1 MIKKIS
7 LSAVFI
13 IFFTITLFAEEI
25 TVKPGDTFAGI
36 FTKMFDYNVV
46 IRLYSDLKGKIP
58 GFVLRE
64 GQKII
69 FGKNYVHIPLDIT
82 KEVKI
87 FKKDEGYEINLV
99 EHPVYTINTVVKGT
113 IKGSLFETIN
123 NIGESDELAIKFADI
138 YQWEVDFFKEVH
150 PGDSFSIV
158 VEKIFAK
165 GIFIGYGKIL
175 AADFYNRGRVIRAIY
190 YDNGK
195 LAGYFTPDGKHLKK
209 GFLRA
214 PLKFGRVS
222 SKFTS
227 SRLHPVLGRY
237 LPHFG
242 VDYAAPTGTPIYA
255 TGSGVVMQKGFQG
268 GAGNFVKIKH
278 PNNIITTYMH
288 MSKFKPGL
296 KVGSRVSQGEVIGYV
311 GATGYATG
319 PHVDYRI
326 QIGPKYVNPLSFV
339 APPIMLKKDDIVAL
353 NEKSKRIVA
362 LLNNTYYRT
371 ADNRLLE

>member
-123 NIGESDELAIKFADI
+123 NVGESDELAIKFADI

>member
-1 MIKKIS
+1 MVKKIS

-13 IFFTITLFAEEI
+13 IFFTISLFAEEI

-46 IRLYSDLKGKIP
+46 IRLYSDLKGKVP

-69 FGKNYVHIPLDIT
+69 FGKNYVHIPIDIT

-87 FKKDEGYEINLV
+87 FKKDEGYEISLV
-99 EHPVYTINTVVKGT
+99 EHPAYTINTVVKGT

-123 NIGESDELAIKFADI
+123 NVGESDELAIKFADI

-195 LAGYFTPDGKHLKK
+195 LTGYFTPDGKHLKK

>member
-7 LSAVFI
+7 LSAIFLIFI
-13 IFFTITLFAEEI
+13 TISLFAEEI

-36 FTKMFDYNVV
+36 FTKIFDYNVV

-113 IKGSLFETIN
+113 INGSLFETIN
-123 NIGESDELAIKFADI
+123 NIGENDELAIKFADI

-158 VEKIFAK
+158 VEKMFAK

-175 AADFYNRGRVIRAIY
+175 AADFYNRGRLIRAIY

-195 LAGYFTPDGKHLKK
+195 LSGYFTPDGKHLKK

-255 TGSGVVMQKGFQG
+255 TGSGVVMQKGFQV

-296 KVGSRVSQGEVIGYV
+296 KVGSRVSQGEIIGYV

-326 QIGPKYVNPLSFV
+326 QIGQKYVNPLSFV
-339 APPIMLKKDDIVAL
+339 APPIMLKKDDILSL
-353 NEKSKRIVA
+353 NEKSKSIVA

-371 ADNRLLE
+371 ADNRLIE